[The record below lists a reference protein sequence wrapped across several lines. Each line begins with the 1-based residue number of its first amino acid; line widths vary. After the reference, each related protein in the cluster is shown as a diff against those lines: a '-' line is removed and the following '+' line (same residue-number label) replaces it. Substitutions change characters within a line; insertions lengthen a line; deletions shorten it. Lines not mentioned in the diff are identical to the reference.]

1 MTREFFLGGFVSK
14 SSQGGAIATGT
25 GKVHTGTV
33 LVMKALASP
42 ARLCLAEML
51 RGGPRSVGWLARRVG
66 LHVSTASQHLAAL
79 YAAGLTPRE
88 KSTQSVSYELLPL
101 ARQLL
106 DETERLVDCV
116 ANRPRGGE

>member
-14 SSQGGAIATGT
+14 SSQSGAAGRTSAGDFAGPARI
-25 GKVHTGTV
+25 V
-33 LVMKALASP
+33 KALASP

-79 YAAGLTPRE
+79 HAAGLTHRE
-88 KSTQSVSYELLPL
+88 KSAQSVSYELLPL

-106 DETERLVDCV
+106 DETERLVGCV
-116 ANRPRGGE
+116 TNRPKGRE

>member
-1 MTREFFLGGFVSK
+1 MSN
-14 SSQGGAIATGT
+14 SSQSGANAMGT
-25 GKVHTGTV
+25 GQACTGAARII
-33 LVMKALASP
+33 KALASP

-79 YAAGLTPRE
+79 HAAGLTHRE
-88 KSTQSVSYELLPL
+88 KSAQSVSYELLPL